1 MIFENRVEYSG
12 HVKLQISGG
21 ERGTIDYPWQDN
33 MIVDAGFIA
42 LASGANSSNY
52 EMLQVFKV
60 GASSQPVA
68 PTDTDIVLKIAEGER
83 NSSSEGWNNDG
94 QFGWSR
100 SVRTFPRGAAAGNI
114 SELTVGGRV
123 GILSRTLVKDALGNP
138 ATITVLSDEV
148 LTVTWELRRYWSV
161 PSDFSLEYDDDG
173 VTKTT
178 NVSFLPLADIP
189 KTLSGGIG
197 AGGGRA
203 HGGSLISSSGGVF
216 VSETVS
222 LFTETQGNPSVSK
235 LATTTGNSG
244 GSGEFAVPHINNY
257 ATFNPPITKTNEFR
271 LAIYWR
277 LTLTRR
283 AP

>member
-1 MIFENRVEYSG
+1 MIFEHRVEYSG

-52 EMLQVFKV
+52 DMLQIFKV
-60 GASSQPVA
+60 GASSQPVV
-68 PTDTDIVLKIAEGER
+68 PTDTDIVSKIAEGMR
-83 NSSSEGWNNDG
+83 TASSEGWNNDG

-100 SVRTFPRGAAAGNI
+100 SVRAFPRGAAAGNI
-114 SELTVGGRV
+114 SELTVGGQL
-123 GILSRTLVKDALGNP
+123 GILSRTLVKDASGNP

-148 LTVTWELRRYWSV
+148 LTVTWELRRYWNV
-161 PSDFSLEYDDDG
+161 PSDFSLDYDDDG

-178 NVSFLPLADIP
+178 TVSFLPLAAIP
-189 KTLSGGIG
+189 KTLEGGVG
-197 AGGGRA
+197 AGGGKA
-203 HGGSLISSSGGVF
+203 HGGSLVSSSGGVF

-222 LFTETQGNPSVSK
+222 LFTEAQGNPAVSK
-235 LATTTGNSG
+235 LSTTTYNS
-244 GSGEFAVPHINNY
+244 SRAGEFAMPFIANY
-257 ATFNPPITKTNEFR
+257 ATFNPPIAKTNEFR

>member
-1 MIFENRVEYSG
+1 MIFEHRVEYSG

-42 LASGANSSNY
+42 LASGPNNSNY
-52 EMLQVFKV
+52 DMLQVFKV

-68 PTDTDIVLKIAEGER
+68 STDTDIVLKIAEGER
-83 NSSSEGWNNDG
+83 TGSSNGWDNDG

-100 SVRTFPRGAAAGNI
+100 SVRAFPRGAAAGNI
-114 SELTVGGRV
+114 SELTVGGRS
-123 GILSRTLVKDALGNP
+123 GILSRVLVKDALGNP
-138 ATITVLSDEV
+138 TTITVLSDEV

-178 NVSFLPLADIP
+178 SVSFLPLADIP
-189 KTLSGGIG
+189 KTLSSGIG
-197 AGGGRA
+197 AGGFEA
-203 HGGSLISSSGGVF
+203 HGGSLVSSSGGVF
-216 VSETVS
+216 ISETVS
-222 LFTETQGNPSVSK
+222 SFSEAQGNPAVSK
-235 LATTTGNSG
+235 LSTTTTNSA
-244 GSGEFAVPHINNY
+244 SSACRALPFIANY
-257 ATFNPPITKTNEFR
+257 ATFSPPIAKTSEFA
-271 LAIYWR
+271 LSIYWR

-283 AP
+283 EP